1 MRAKERPGAY
11 IPVRPSHAMPCQ
23 RVPAVKQYLC
33 PHCAA
38 ANRVPEGRD
47 AGQAKCGKCHELLL
61 TGAPVEVT
69 GAQLAAHRAGTKGA
83 ALLLDVWA
91 PRCGPCRSMAP
102 QFAQAA
108 KALEPDVR
116 LLKLN
121 SDAEPAAA
129 SALGVSGIP
138 ALFLIRD
145 GKVIAQTAGAMPAT
159 QIVAW
164 ARGALAAG

>member
-1 MRAKERPGAY
+1 MTHF
-11 IPVRPSHAMPCQ
+11 VCPSCG
-23 RVPAVKQYLC
+23 
-33 PHCAA
+33 A
-38 ANRVPEGRD
+38 ANRIPEDRD
-47 AGQAKCGKCHELLL
+47 ARQARCGKCHQTVL

-69 GAQLAAHRAGTKGA
+69 GAELQAHRGGTKGA

-91 PRCGPCRSMAP
+91 PWCGPCRSMAP
-102 QFAQAA
+102 QFADAA

-121 SDAEPAAA
+121 SEAEPAAA

-145 GKVIAQTAGAMPAT
+145 GKVIGQTTGAMPT
-159 QIVAW
+159 SQIVNW
-164 ARGALAAG
+164 VRQTLARAGV